1 MVKVGK
7 IRVNCDF
14 FLVFVYGVVN
24 LESSSMSCNKG
35 AGGKTGAVDI
45 TTPEGYKFTGV
56 VKPPNKIIQMTGG
69 DLFDFLV
76 LYLLTL
82 EFRRTQTTEI
92 WCIICSIH
100 FLLVCWLHSKKIGQP

>member
-7 IRVNCDF
+7 KRVKCDF

-35 AGGKTGAVDI
+35 AGGKTGVVDI

-69 DLFDFLV
+69 DLLDF
-76 LYLLTL
+76 
-82 EFRRTQTTEI
+82 
-92 WCIICSIH
+92 CSAL
-100 FLLVCWLHSKKIGQP
+100 FTYTRV